1 MRWADQV
8 PELTLP
14 VRRLPGVER
23 YEKKLC
29 PGSALSRPRLT
40 LKMTRNGCGRLS
52 YPLLERHGRYN

>member
-1 MRWADQV
+1 MSGKA
-8 PELTLP
+8 TLI
-14 VRRLPGVER
+14 GVER

-40 LKMTRNGCGRLS
+40 LKMTRGRLS